1 MLPFLQIDDNLDT
14 LLDDDDDFLSPK
26 AGKIQKSK
34 QSSRGGLLSPFSS
47 TNNASPNV
55 SNTDF
60 KNDFTYQA
68 PKKNQGQSSGL
79 INHFNCTEVEKS

>member
-1 MLPFLQIDDNLDT
+1 MNFFTDG
-14 LLDDDDDFLSPK
+14 DDDDDFLSPK

-34 QSSRGGLLSPFSS
+34 QSSRGGLLSLFSS
-47 TNNASPNV
+47 TNNTSPNI
-55 SNTDF
+55 SNTDS

-79 INHFNCTEVEKS
+79 INHFNYTEVEKS